1 LTSEPNVALRPIPE
15 DQQQKLKD
23 DALLRE
29 VDDAYR
35 EEQVAE
41 IARRYGVPVGIGLVL
56 ALLLFG
62 GYLFWHS
69 QREGDLGRQSEELV
83 KSLDAIDAGNY
94 DTAAPGLD
102 KLVAEGGDGM
112 RATARMLQ
120 AGVALRQGRSADAA
134 RLYGQVRADT
144 DAPQPYRDLAT
155 IREVAVLF
163 DGMDKAE
170 VVKRLKPIAV
180 PGNAWF
186 GSAGELLAMAYLDQ
200 NRRDLAGPLFA
211 QISKDKNAPQSVRS
225 RARQLAGVLG
235 VDAIEDVD
243 RTLAEISEGG
253 EAPAA
258 PAQAPAAAQ

>member
-1 LTSEPNVALRPIPE
+1 MSLRPIPK
-15 DQQQKLKD
+15 DQQQKLQD
-23 DALLRE
+23 EALLRE

-35 EEQVAE
+35 EEQVAQL
-41 IARRYGVPVGIGLVL
+41 ARRYGVPVGIALVL
-56 ALLLFG
+56 ALVLFA

-69 QREGDLGRQSEELV
+69 QREGDLEQHSEELV

-102 KLVAEGGDGM
+102 KLAAEGSDGA
-112 RATARMLQ
+112 RAAARLLQ
-120 AGVALRQGRSADAA
+120 AGVALRQNRNADAA
-134 RLYGQVRADT
+134 RLYGQVRADP
-144 DAPQPYRDLAT
+144 DAPQAYRDLAT
-155 IREVAVLF
+155 VREVAVSF
-163 DGMDKAE
+163 DSMDKAE
-170 VVKRLKPIAV
+170 VVKRLKPLAV

-211 QISKDKNAPQSVRS
+211 QIAKDEGAPQSIRS

-243 RTLAEISEGG
+243 QALAEVSPDGG
-253 EAPAA
+253 APAGA
-258 PAQAPAAAQ
+258 ATAQ

>member
-1 LTSEPNVALRPIPE
+1 MALRPLSE
-15 DQQQKLKD
+15 DQKQKLQD
-23 DALLRE
+23 EALLRE

-41 IARRYGVPVGIGLVL
+41 LARRYGIPVGIGLVL

-69 QREGDLGRQSEELV
+69 QREGDREQHSEELV
-83 KSLDAIDAGNY
+83 KSLDAIDAGHY
-94 DTAAPGLD
+94 DTAAPALD
-102 KLVAEGGDGM
+102 KLVAEGSDGA
-112 RATARMLQ
+112 RAAARMLQ
-120 AGVALRQGRSADAA
+120 AGVALRQGRDADAV
-134 RLYGQVRADT
+134 RLYGQVRADKS
-144 DAPQPYRDLAT
+144 APQAYRDLAT
-155 IREVAVLF
+155 VREVAVSF
-163 DGMDKAE
+163 DSMDKAE
-170 VVKRLKPIAV
+170 VVKRLKPLAV

-211 QISKDKNAPQSVRS
+211 QVSKEENAPQSVRS

-243 RTLAEISEGG
+243 RALAEMSEGN
-253 EAPAA
+253 EAPASAA
-258 PAQAPAAAQ
+258 PAQ